1 MISFRKLL
9 KTKQFQFW
17 VFFILFISIRFL
29 PFFLGKTLVFGD
41 NYSLMIP
48 GKIFTAQWLKQ
59 GVFPLWNPH
68 IFSGMPWIAD
78 INQSVLYPSTL
89 LFVIFSPVVAFNL
102 LLISHA
108 FIAYSGMYL
117 LAQKWAKDHWWALL
131 AGALWMFSTQIS
143 GSMNNF
149 STLQSLVWLPWLAY
163 FGLQLVK
170 NNSAKVW
177 FSIVVVLQFLGGYPQ
192 HVLYGIGLAVLLSLF
207 KRSISFTKWLKS
219 WLLTA
224 ILTLAISAVAWVPF
238 VDMLLHST
246 RMEQTLAQS
255 QGGSLKP
262 VMLIKFVLPYF
273 FDNPAAGMKWG
284 PAWSGHPNVG
294 IYATWLGWLA
304 VGASLLTKKLK
315 KLSKEVVLFAVITV
329 VTLLFSLGQYLPG
342 FNLIQLLFPLFKIA
356 RMPSMLM
363 IVTNVVV
370 ILWSIVALKK
380 WRISQLSYKL
390 LLWLG
395 ITILGAG
402 LMGLGVWR
410 YGFDEVWQMADSF
423 FSLSS
428 SPFHTLGRDK
438 VILFQIL
445 RNIVLNSFFFITSL
459 YFFYRKKISLVVAI
473 LALEILIN
481 TQGLFYFAPG
491 EIYDTSTQNSQQI
504 TSQVGSD
511 RVLTRNSNVPYT
523 NYDSYWEAMVVRN
536 PFSDSFVDEREL
548 LEFDHVKNLRDGMTP
563 NWNMVFGL
571 STVHGYTTLLPQ
583 DYAHL
588 WQTSENPRINFID
601 RVEPDN
607 ELLKQWA
614 VKYYLVD
621 TWFNVEEDLSKYEL
635 AADFDRWQLYE
646 LDTLARFRFEDDVP
660 VEIENFNEN
669 PNTIELVFDNES
681 NRQYLVMADRY
692 DEDWQVEVNGEL
704 VLVENY
710 QGMRRIEIQSGVNE
724 ITFNYVPRW
733 FYLGLIISSLTM
745 IGTSLIYSIK
755 TNIINF

>member
-1 MISFRKLL
+1 
-9 KTKQFQFW
+9 
-17 VFFILFISIRFL
+17 
-29 PFFLGKTLVFGD
+29 
-41 NYSLMIP
+41 
-48 GKIFTAQWLKQ
+48 
-59 GVFPLWNPH
+59 
-68 IFSGMPWIAD
+68 
-78 INQSVLYPSTL
+78 
-89 LFVIFSPVVAFNL
+89 
-102 LLISHA
+102 
-108 FIAYSGMYL
+108 
-117 LAQKWAKDHWWALL
+117 
-131 AGALWMFSTQIS
+131 
-143 GSMNNF
+143 
-149 STLQSLVWLPWLAY
+149 
-163 FGLQLVK
+163 
-170 NNSAKVW
+170 
-177 FSIVVVLQFLGGYPQ
+177 
-192 HVLYGIGLAVLLSLF
+192 
-207 KRSISFTKWLKS
+207 
-219 WLLTA
+219 
-224 ILTLAISAVAWVPF
+224 
-238 VDMLLHST
+238 
-246 RMEQTLAQS
+246 
-255 QGGSLKP
+255 
-262 VMLIKFVLPYF
+262 
-273 FDNPAAGMKWG
+273 
-284 PAWSGHPNVG
+284 
-294 IYATWLGWLA
+294 
-304 VGASLLTKKLK
+304 
-315 KLSKEVVLFAVITV
+315 
-329 VTLLFSLGQYLPG
+329 
-342 FNLIQLLFPLFKIA
+342 
-356 RMPSMLM
+356 
-363 IVTNVVV
+363 
-370 ILWSIVALKK
+370 
-380 WRISQLSYKL
+380 
-390 LLWLG
+390 
-395 ITILGAG
+395 
-402 LMGLGVWR
+402 MGLGVWR